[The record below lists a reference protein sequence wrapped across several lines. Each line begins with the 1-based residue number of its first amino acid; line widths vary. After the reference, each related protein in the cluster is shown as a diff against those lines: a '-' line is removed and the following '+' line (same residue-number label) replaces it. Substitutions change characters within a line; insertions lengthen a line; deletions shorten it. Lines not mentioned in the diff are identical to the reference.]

1 MTKYLT
7 NATQGKYQQQ
17 LKEELFWFM
26 IQVDIVHHS
35 RDVKQEHEGAGH
47 MFLQS
52 GSRPMTAST
61 PVIFHLFLPPAQSR
75 TPATGW
81 CHTHADC
88 ICPPKLQLSG
98 TTLSDVSPR

>member
-26 IQVDIVHHS
+26 IQMDIVHHS

-61 PVIFHLFLPPAQSR
+61 PVIFHLSPPQSR